1 MPWKQVTF
9 NTPKQHVDPLEDH
22 LLSMGAL
29 SVTLMDAEDHPI
41 LEPELN
47 TTPIWDNNLVTALFE
62 NDTNIDA
69 IAISIKATMSED
81 VTILKIETVDDQEWE
96 RAWMDNYHP
105 MKFGDKLWIYPTN
118 VDIPKTSDTIIRL
131 DPGLAFGTG
140 THPTTALCLEWL
152 DQADLKQKTVIDFGC
167 GSGILAIAAALLG
180 AKKSYGIDNDPQ
192 AIIASDS
199 NAELNNLKET
209 VSAHLPEDTPQIQ
222 ADIVIANILSIPLI
236 SLVENISSLCKTG
249 GELVMSGIL
258 EGQIDDVIESYS
270 PYFADFTTSQK
281 GDWFRISA
289 LRK

>member
-9 NTPKQHVDPLEDH
+9 NTPKEHVDPLEDH

-62 NDTNIDA
+62 DEVDIDA
-69 IAISIKATMSED
+69 ISISVKAAMSEA
-81 VTILKIETVDDQEWE
+81 VTIFKIETVDDQEWE

-105 MKFGDKLWIYPTN
+105 MKFGSQLWIYPTN
-118 VDIPKTSDTIIRL
+118 VEVPDTKDTIIRL

-152 DQADLKQKTVIDFGC
+152 DQADLKGKDIVDFGC

-180 AKKSYGIDNDPQ
+180 AKRCYGIDNDPQ
-192 AIIASDS
+192 AIIATDS
-199 NAELNNLKET
+199 NSELNNVKDIVT
-209 VSAHLPEDTPQIQ
+209 AHLPEDTPEIQ
-222 ADIVIANILSIPLI
+222 ADAVVANILSLPLI
-236 SLVENISSLCKTG
+236 TLAENIANLCKDNG
-249 GELVMSGIL
+249 QLIMSGIL
-258 EGQIDDVIESYS
+258 EGQVDDVIEAYS
-270 PYFADFTTSQK
+270 PYFKDFVSTQK
-281 GDWFRISA
+281 EDWFRICA
-289 LRK
+289 VKK

>member
-9 NTPKQHVDPLEDH
+9 NTPKPHVDPLEDH
-22 LLSMGAL
+22 LLSLGAL

-62 NDTNIDA
+62 DDIDIDA
-69 IAISIKATMSED
+69 VTVSIKATMSES
-81 VTILKIETVDDQEWE
+81 VTIFKIETVDDQEWE

-105 MKFGDKLWIYPTN
+105 MQFGNRLWIYPTN
-118 VDIPKTSDTIIRL
+118 VEAPETTDTIIKL

-152 DQADLKQKTVIDFGC
+152 DSANLKDKIVVDFGC

-180 AKKSYGIDNDPQ
+180 AKKCYGIDNDPQ
-192 AIIASDS
+192 AIIATES
-199 NAELNNLKET
+199 NTELNQVGT
-209 VSAHLPEDTPQIQ
+209 VVSAYLPEDTPQIE
-222 ADIVIANILSIPLI
+222 ADIVLANILSIPLI
-236 SLVENISSLCKTG
+236 TLAENISSLCITG

-258 EGQIDDVIESYS
+258 EGQVNDVIEAYS
-270 PYFADFTTSQK
+270 PYFEDFVSTQK
-281 GDWFRISA
+281 EDWFRICA
-289 LRK
+289 IKK